1 MPIQPISISEDFS
14 SLDLNP
20 ALLETLAHLNYTQMT
35 PIQAQSLPELLA
47 GTDVIARAHTGSGK
61 TAAFALTILN
71 RLNLKFF
78 AAQAMVLCPTR
89 ELALQVSQ
97 AIRELARAMPNVK
110 VVLLA
115 GGSPMHA
122 QLDSL
127 SHGGHVI
134 VGTPGRVQKHL
145 DKGSLN
151 LQHLSVLVLDEADRM
166 LDMGFLESIQNI
178 VKKCPK
184 ERQTLLFSATYPA
197 EIPAL
202 SNAGMRKPKEIF
214 IEQEQVSDDLQ
225 QIFYTVTA
233 DQHFQTLTTILNHYA
248 SSPTLIF
255 CNTKKRITEIVT
267 SLKRAGFCA
276 LSLHGDMEQM
286 DRDLAMVQF
295 ANQSCSILVA
305 TDVAARGLD
314 IKFLPLVINYELA
327 YDCEVHTHRIGRT
340 GRAGQSGLAISLI
353 THEDACRVLLIENA
367 QGKAISLGD
376 LADLSKKPR
385 VAVTP
390 PMITLCLNIGRK
402 QKLRAGDILGALTKD
417 AGLAADMI
425 GKIDVLATRSYV
437 ALQASQAKK
446 ACDHLNAGK
455 VKGQSVNATLLY
467 ISNHHG

>member
-1 MPIQPISISEDFS
+1 MPTTSASILKDFS
-14 SLDLNP
+14 SLELIP

-35 PIQAQSLPELLA
+35 PIQAKSLPELLA

-61 TAAFALTILN
+61 TAAFSLTILN

-97 AIRELARAMPNVK
+97 AIREFARAIPNVK
-110 VVLLA
+110 VILLA

-127 SHGGHVI
+127 SHGGHI
-134 VGTPGRVQKHL
+134 IIGTPGRVQKHL
-145 DKGSLN
+145 DTGSLN
-151 LQHLSVLVLDEADRM
+151 LQHLSLLVLDEADRM
-166 LDMGFLESIQNI
+166 LDRGFLESIQNI
-178 VKKCPK
+178 IKKCPK

-197 EIPAL
+197 EISAL
-202 SNAGMRKPKEIF
+202 ANSFMHKPKEIF

-233 DQHFQTLTTILNHYA
+233 DQHFSTLTTILNHYG

-255 CNTKKRITEIVT
+255 CNTKKRITEIV
-267 SLKRAGFCA
+267 SNLKRLGFSA

-286 DRDLAMVQF
+286 ERDLAMVQF

-305 TDVAARGLD
+305 TDVAARGLN

-340 GRAGQSGLAISLI
+340 ARAGQAGLAISLI
-353 THEDACRVLLIENA
+353 THADACRVLLIENA
-367 QGKAISLGD
+367 QGKAISTGE
-376 LADLSKKPR
+376 LADLSKTQR
-385 VAVTP
+385 QAGAP
-390 PMITLCLNIGRK
+390 PMITLCLNIGLK
-402 QKLRAGDILGALTKD
+402 QKLRGFICRYD
-417 AGLAADMI
+417 
-425 GKIDVLATRSYV
+425 R
-437 ALQASQAKK
+437 Q
-446 ACDHLNAGK
+446 N
-455 VKGQSVNATLLY
+455 
-467 ISNHHG
+467 